1 MKTRENVRNLR
12 KRARSLVRIGRW
24 PAEPEIRGSIPR
36 GPAKLSKYSHPRTR
50 KVKNGIFHSA
60 LTGIYMKILIVGIG
74 VQGSVIATELVR
86 SPEVSEVR
94 LSDIDVGKAE
104 RLAERL
110 KSEKITTQGV
120 DANKPDDLLR
130 AAKGMDVVVNA
141 SVPVFNLKI
150 MKAALKSG
158 ACYQDLALGS
168 PPPFEEALSSEL
180 ELSDKFKDAG
190 LTALINTGTSPGI
203 TNVVAKYAADR
214 LDQVD
219 EIRMRW
225 FGSMESK
232 EYVSLWSPETMWLD
246 MELKP
251 IVYENGKLK
260 KVPPFSGKEEYKFPD
275 PVGLQTV
282 VHHHHEDVLTLSHFI
297 KDIKYVDFKAGG
309 PHNVVAKAIIQL
321 GLLKDKPITVKGVKV
336 APVDVLVSLTPPTLS
351 LEEMEKKV
359 KAGILVDEREY
370 FVEEVSGHR
379 EGVEVRFV
387 FSWCSSLREAQRRM
401 PGASAL
407 SYITG
412 VPASIFARMLGKGEI
427 KTLGVIPP
435 ECLESRVID
444 RFLAELAEKGI
455 IIHERVERRLA

>member
-1 MKTRENVRNLR
+1 
-12 KRARSLVRIGRW
+12 
-24 PAEPEIRGSIPR
+24 
-36 GPAKLSKYSHPRTR
+36 
-50 KVKNGIFHSA
+50 
-60 LTGIYMKILIVGIG
+60 MKILVVGIG
-74 VQGSVIATELVR
+74 VQGSVIATELVKN
-86 SPEVSEVR
+86 SEVSEVR
-94 LSDIDVGKAE
+94 LADIDSRKTE
-104 RLAERL
+104 WLAERL
-110 KSEKITTQGV
+110 KSEKVSTQGV

-130 AAKGMDVVVNA
+130 ATKGMDVVVNA
-141 SVPVFNLKI
+141 SIPIFNLKI

-180 ELSDKFKDAG
+180 ELSDQFKDAG

-251 IVYENGKLK
+251 IVYENGELK
-260 KVPPFSGKEEYKFPD
+260 KVSPFSGEEEYKFPD

-297 KDIKYVDFKAGG
+297 KGVKYVDFKAGG

-321 GLLKDKPITVKGVKV
+321 GMLNDKPITVKGVKV
-336 APVDVLVSLTPPTLS
+336 APVDVLISLTPPTLTID
-351 LEEMEKKV
+351 EIEQKI
-359 KAGILVDEREY
+359 KAGIIVDEREY
-370 FVEEVSGHR
+370 FVEEVRGRR
-379 EGVEVRFV
+379 EGKEVRFI
-387 FSWCSSLREAQRRM
+387 FNWRSSLHEAQRRI
-401 PGASAL
+401 PGATAL

-412 VPASIFARMLGKGEI
+412 VPASIFAKMLGKGEI

-435 ECLESRVID
+435 ECLELEVIE
-444 RFLAELAEKGI
+444 RFLAELTEKGI
-455 IIHERVERRLA
+455 IIHERVERHLA

>member
-1 MKTRENVRNLR
+1 
-12 KRARSLVRIGRW
+12 
-24 PAEPEIRGSIPR
+24 
-36 GPAKLSKYSHPRTR
+36 
-50 KVKNGIFHSA
+50 
-60 LTGIYMKILIVGIG
+60 MKILVVGVG

-86 SPEVSEVR
+86 SPEVSEVM
-94 LSDIDVGKAE
+94 LVDINLKKAE

-110 KSEKITTQGV
+110 KSEKVSTQSV

-130 AAKGMDVVVNA
+130 VTKGMDVVVNA
-141 SVPVFNLKI
+141 SIPIFNLKI

-180 ELSDKFKDAG
+180 ELSDQFKDAR
-190 LTALINTGTSPGI
+190 LTALINTGASPGI

-260 KVPPFSGKEEYKFPD
+260 KMPPFSGEEEYKFPD

-282 VHHHHEDVLTLSHFI
+282 VHHHHEDVLTLSQFI
-297 KDIKYVDFKAGG
+297 KGVKYVDFKAGG

-321 GLLKDKPITVKGVKV
+321 GMLNDKPITVKGVKV
-336 APVDVLVSLTPPTLS
+336 APVDVLISLTPPTLT
-351 LEEMEKKV
+351 LEEIEQKIKV
-359 KAGILVDEREY
+359 GIIVDEREY
-370 FVEEVSGHR
+370 FVEEVRGHR
-379 EGVEVRFV
+379 EGKEVWFIFNWR
-387 FSWCSSLREAQRRM
+387 SSLHEAQRRI
-401 PGASAL
+401 PGATAL

-435 ECLESRVID
+435 ECLESEVIEG
-444 RFLAELAEKGI
+444 FLAELAEKGI
-455 IIHERVERRLA
+455 IIHERVESRLA

>member
-1 MKTRENVRNLR
+1 M
-12 KRARSLVRIGRW
+12 
-24 PAEPEIRGSIPR
+24 
-36 GPAKLSKYSHPRTR
+36 
-50 KVKNGIFHSA
+50 FHSA
-60 LTGIYMKILIVGIG
+60 LTGIYMKILVVGIG
-74 VQGSVIATELVR
+74 VQGSVIATELVKN
-86 SPEVSEVR
+86 SEVSEVR
-94 LSDIDVGKAE
+94 LVDIDLKKTE
-104 RLAERL
+104 WLAERL
-110 KSEKITTQGV
+110 KSDKVSTQGV

-141 SVPVFNLKI
+141 SVPIFNLKI

-180 ELSDKFKDAG
+180 GLSDQFEDAG
-190 LTALINTGTSPGI
+190 LTALINTGASPGI

-232 EYVSLWSPETMWLD
+232 GYVSLWSPETMWLD

-251 IVYENGKLK
+251 IVYENEELK
-260 KVPPFSGKEEYKFPD
+260 KVPPFSGEEKYKFPD

-282 VHHHHEDVLTLSHFI
+282 VHHHHEDVLTLSQFI
-297 KDIKYVDFKAGG
+297 KGVKYVDFKAGG

-321 GLLKDKPITVKGVKV
+321 GMLNDKPITVKGVKV
-336 APVDVLVSLTPPTLS
+336 APVDVLISLTPPTLT
-351 LEEMEKKV
+351 LEEVEKKI
-359 KAGILVDEREY
+359 KAGIIVDEQEY
-370 FVEEVSGHR
+370 FVEEVRGHR
-379 EGVEVRFV
+379 EGKEVRFI
-387 FSWCSSLREAQRRM
+387 FNWGSSLNEAQRRIS
-401 PGASAL
+401 GVTAL

-412 VPASIFARMLGKGEI
+412 VPASIFARMLGEGEI

-435 ECLESRVID
+435 ECLESEVIE

-455 IIHERVERRLA
+455 IIHERVESRLS

>member
-1 MKTRENVRNLR
+1 
-12 KRARSLVRIGRW
+12 
-24 PAEPEIRGSIPR
+24 
-36 GPAKLSKYSHPRTR
+36 
-50 KVKNGIFHSA
+50 
-60 LTGIYMKILIVGIG
+60 MKILVVGIG
-74 VQGSVIATELVR
+74 VQGSVIATELVKN
-86 SPEVSEVR
+86 SEVSEVR
-94 LSDIDVGKAE
+94 LVDIDVKKTE
-104 RLAERL
+104 WLAERL
-110 KSEKITTQGV
+110 KSEKVSTQSV

-141 SVPVFNLKI
+141 SVPIFNLKI

-180 ELSDKFKDAG
+180 GLSDQFKDAG
-190 LTALINTGTSPGI
+190 LTALINTGASPGI
-203 TNVVAKYAADR
+203 TNVVAKYCADR

-251 IVYENGKLK
+251 IVYENGELK
-260 KVPPFSGKEEYKFPD
+260 KVPPFSGEEEYKFPD

-282 VHHHHEDVLTLSHFI
+282 VHHHHEDVLTLSQFI
-297 KDIKYVDFKAGG
+297 KGVKYVDFKAGG

-321 GLLKDKPITVKGVKV
+321 GMLNDKPITVKGVKV
-336 APVDVLVSLTPPTLS
+336 APVDVLISLTPPPLTLA
-351 LEEMEKKV
+351 EIKQKI
-359 KAGILVDEREY
+359 KAGIIVDEREY

-379 EGVEVRFV
+379 EGKEVQFIFNWR
-387 FSWCSSLREAQRRM
+387 SSLHEAQRRI
-401 PGASAL
+401 PGATAL

-412 VPASIFARMLGKGEI
+412 VPASIFARMLGKGEV
-427 KTLGVIPP
+427 KTTGVIPP
-435 ECLESRVID
+435 ECLEPEVIG

>member
-1 MKTRENVRNLR
+1 
-12 KRARSLVRIGRW
+12 
-24 PAEPEIRGSIPR
+24 
-36 GPAKLSKYSHPRTR
+36 
-50 KVKNGIFHSA
+50 
-60 LTGIYMKILIVGIG
+60 MKILVVGIG
-74 VQGSVIATELVR
+74 VQGSVIATELVKN
-86 SPEVSEVR
+86 SEVSEVR
-94 LSDIDVGKAE
+94 LADIDSRKTE
-104 RLAERL
+104 WLAERL
-110 KSEKITTQGV
+110 KSEKVSTQGV

-130 AAKGMDVVVNA
+130 ATKGMDVVVNA
-141 SVPVFNLKI
+141 SIPIFNLKI

-180 ELSDKFKDAG
+180 ELSDQFKDAG

-251 IVYENGKLK
+251 IVYENGELK
-260 KVPPFSGKEEYKFPD
+260 KVSPFSGEEEYKFPD

-297 KDIKYVDFKAGG
+297 KGVKYVDFKAGG

-321 GLLKDKPITVKGVKV
+321 GMLNDKPITVKGVKV
-336 APVDVLVSLTPPTLS
+336 APVDVLISLTPPTLTID
-351 LEEMEKKV
+351 EIEQKI
-359 KAGILVDEREY
+359 KAGIIVDEREY
-370 FVEEVSGHR
+370 FVEEVRGRR
-379 EGVEVRFV
+379 EGKEVRFI
-387 FSWCSSLREAQRRM
+387 FNWRSNLHEAQRRI
-401 PGASAL
+401 PGATAL

-412 VPASIFARMLGKGEI
+412 VPASIFAKMLGKGEI

-435 ECLESRVID
+435 ECLELEVIE
-444 RFLAELAEKGI
+444 RFLAELTEKGI
-455 IIHERVERRLA
+455 IIHERVERHLA

>member
-1 MKTRENVRNLR
+1 
-12 KRARSLVRIGRW
+12 
-24 PAEPEIRGSIPR
+24 
-36 GPAKLSKYSHPRTR
+36 
-50 KVKNGIFHSA
+50 
-60 LTGIYMKILIVGIG
+60 MKILVVGIG

-94 LSDIDVGKAE
+94 LVDIDLKKAE
-104 RLAERL
+104 WLAERL
-110 KSEKITTQGV
+110 KSEKVSTQGV

-141 SVPVFNLKI
+141 SVPIFNLKI

-168 PPPFEEALSSEL
+168 PPSFEEALSSEL
-180 ELSDKFKDAG
+180 GLSDQFKDAG
-190 LTALINTGTSPGI
+190 LTALINTGTSPRI

-260 KVPPFSGKEEYKFPD
+260 KVPPFSGEEKYKFPD

-282 VHHHHEDVLTLSHFI
+282 VHHHHEDVLTLSQFI
-297 KDIKYVDFKAGG
+297 KGVKYVDFKAGG

-321 GLLKDKPITVKGVKV
+321 GMLNDKPITVKGVKV
-336 APVDVLVSLTPPTLS
+336 APVDVLISLTPPTLTID
-351 LEEMEKKV
+351 EIEQKI
-359 KAGILVDEREY
+359 KADIIVDEREY

-379 EGVEVRFV
+379 EGKEVQFIFNWR
-387 FSWCSSLREAQRRM
+387 SSLHEAQRRI
-401 PGASAL
+401 PGATAL

-412 VPASIFARMLGKGEI
+412 VPASIFSRMLGKGEI
-427 KTLGVIPP
+427 QTLGVIPP
-435 ECLESRVID
+435 ECLESEVIE